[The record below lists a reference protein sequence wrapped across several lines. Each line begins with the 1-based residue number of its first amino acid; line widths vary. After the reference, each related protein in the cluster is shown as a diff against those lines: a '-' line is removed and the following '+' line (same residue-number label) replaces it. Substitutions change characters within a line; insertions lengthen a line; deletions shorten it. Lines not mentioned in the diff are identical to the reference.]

1 MKTKNMI
8 PKIENEDSINAT
20 RNEIEKLMASENSNN
35 NDSDNNNNKKILN
48 KSTKSLKTPGIGS
61 FSINPK
67 DGPDNPNNPPI
78 RRRNRMPLS
87 CNVCL
92 CEKYNVTH
100 LCEYQQ
106 PLWANSTNTANT
118 ANTQTTQTTITQTTT
133 PNNHED
139 KIGKLL
145 SDAKKLNATKN
156 IIKRLN
162 KDLSV
167 DLITEFNH
175 NKNWEVTVSED
186 NQKLKKLKPNP
197 IATPTPT
204 ELHSSSSNKSDYTT
218 SPMSTTSSSYSTSAN
233 NPSSVQSTKINSDH
247 DQYNLAD
254 NNVLPNLVM
263 GTASSIIGIFG
274 SKYDRVVSSKQHHQH
289 HQHQQQ
295 AQQQHHAS
303 SMVPPSSTNSP
314 STYNPDL
321 YARPVNTVSQ
331 LDSNERTIINR
342 SDNNTKSDP
351 TNSNT
356 NTNNNSNGALTQFPL
371 KNKNLD
377 SVSKSSGHT
386 NNNNSNAH
394 TLPLMDSPSPGSF
407 SVGSSTNLP
416 RIDEFTSSS
425 SSRPVLSELQML
437 KEKIKQIEASIAVAD
452 LAKNA
457 RVNNNT

>member
-1 MKTKNMI
+1 
-8 PKIENEDSINAT
+8 
-20 RNEIEKLMASENSNN
+20 
-35 NDSDNNNNKKILN
+35 
-48 KSTKSLKTPGIGS
+48 
-61 FSINPK
+61 
-67 DGPDNPNNPPI
+67 
-78 RRRNRMPLS
+78 
-87 CNVCL
+87 
-92 CEKYNVTH
+92 
-100 LCEYQQ
+100 
-106 PLWANSTNTANT
+106 
-118 ANTQTTQTTITQTTT
+118 
-133 PNNHED
+133 
-139 KIGKLL
+139 
-145 SDAKKLNATKN
+145 
-156 IIKRLN
+156 
-162 KDLSV
+162 
-167 DLITEFNH
+167 
-175 NKNWEVTVSED
+175 
-186 NQKLKKLKPNP
+186 
-197 IATPTPT
+197 
-204 ELHSSSSNKSDYTT
+204 
-218 SPMSTTSSSYSTSAN
+218 MSTTSSSYSTSAN

-407 SVGSSTNLP
+407 S
-416 RIDEFTSSS
+416 TSF
-425 SSRPVLSELQML
+425 
-437 KEKIKQIEASIAVAD
+437 I
-452 LAKNA
+452 
-457 RVNNNT
+457 